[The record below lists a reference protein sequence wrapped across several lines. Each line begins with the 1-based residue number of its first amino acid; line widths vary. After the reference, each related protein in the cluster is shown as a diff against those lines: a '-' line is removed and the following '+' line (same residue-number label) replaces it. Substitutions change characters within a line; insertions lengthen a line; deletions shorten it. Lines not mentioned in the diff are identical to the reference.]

1 MFDFSIIKALLFALG
16 GVVIEINFQRVFN
29 SWSKYSR
36 LNPNQIRQLFYFDKP
51 YQQHELGKIESHN
64 YYEHVR
70 STLDLD
76 ASNSEI
82 ELGWNKIFTGE
93 INPVVKRIGDIKN
106 KINCYAFTNTNKA
119 HQNTWEKAYPNIS
132 LLFNKVFSSW
142 KLGYRKPDPTAFEAV
157 LNLMNLNAK
166 EVLFFDDTEENVTTA
181 RSLGIQATLVKHAL
195 HVTSILDQLEESYN
209 HKEYPTVPRA
219 PTS

>member
-1 MFDFSIIKALLFALG
+1 MFDFPIIKALLFDLG

-29 SWSKYSR
+29 SWSKYSH

-51 YQQHELGKIESHN
+51 YQQHELGKIESNN

-70 STLDLD
+70 STLNLD

-93 INPVVKRIGDIKN
+93 IKPVVKRIGDIKN
-106 KINCYAFTNTNKA
+106 KINCYAFTNTNEA

-195 HVTSILDQLEESYN
+195 HVTSILDQLEES
-209 HKEYPTVPRA
+209 
-219 PTS
+219 